1 MKIEFKMKTEAILN
15 VLSLEDSDADY
26 EIIREQLI
34 AAGLNINLSRV
45 QTEPEF
51 ESAIRA
57 TKFDL
62 ILADFN
68 LPQFDAFGALRLCNE
83 ICPEVP
89 FLCVSGSIGEETAI
103 ELIKLGAVDYVLK
116 DKPQRLPFAVKRA
129 LAEASEKEIRQL
141 SETKLRES
149 EQNYRTLA
157 DSGQALIWTS
167 GTDMLCNY
175 FNRVWLEFTGRTLE
189 QELGNGWAEGVHPD
203 DLQYCI
209 GVYTESFNKREKFS
223 MEYRVKRYDGEYR
236 WLIDDGSP
244 RFDSDGEF
252 IGYIGHCLDITERK
266 LAEMELI
273 RAKEKA
279 EENDHLKTAFLHNIS
294 HEIRTPMN
302 SIIGFSEFINDPD
315 ILPEKRQEYTD
326 IIVKN
331 CNQLLSIITDI
342 ISIATIE
349 AGQEQIADNEIDL
362 NITLHGLYEQ
372 FLGKVKSRNI
382 SLVVSPFLPEKEEII
397 FTDQPKLIQI
407 LSNLI
412 DNAIKFTKR
421 GYVNFG
427 YQIAGSELKF
437 FVEDTGI
444 GIPEEMH
451 EEIFKRF
458 RQVETTS
465 VRQFGGS
472 GLGLTISKAYTELLG
487 GKMWLNSEPGK
498 GTTFYF
504 TIPFRKVEKKAIPE
518 LKLNSVSELEIKG
531 PKTVL
536 IVEDEDTNY
545 FLLEELLTGLNI
557 NIIRA
562 VTGVEAVDICR
573 LSRNVDLVLMDIK
586 IPVMNGFEAT
596 RLIREFKSDIP
607 IIAQTAYSSNQDKHK
622 ALACGCNDYISKPFK
637 REAIVSKIKEHLC
650 AAEGH

>member
-1 MKIEFKMKTEAILN
+1 MTEETTLN
-15 VLSLEDSDADY
+15 ILSLEDSFNDF

-34 AAGLNINLSRV
+34 RAGFNMNLSRV
-45 QTEPEF
+45 QTKKDF

-57 TKFDL
+57 TKYDL

-116 DKPQRLPFAVKRA
+116 DKPQRLPFAIKRA
-129 LAEASEKEIRQL
+129 LAEAKEKEIRQL
-141 SETKLRES
+141 AETKLRES
-149 EQNYRTLA
+149 EQSYRTLA
-157 DSGQALIWTS
+157 NSGQALIWTS

-189 QELGNGWAEGVHPD
+189 QELGNGWAESVHPD
-203 DLQYCI
+203 DLQHCI
-209 GVYTESFNKREKFS
+209 DVYTESFNKREKFS
-223 MEYRVKRYDGEYR
+223 MEYRIKRYDGEYR
-236 WLIDDGSP
+236 WLIDDGCP
-244 RFDSDGEF
+244 RFDSNGEF
-252 IGYIGHCLDITERK
+252 VGYIGHCLDITERK
-266 LAEMELI
+266 LVEIELI

-331 CNQLLSIITDI
+331 CNQLLTIISDI
-342 ISIATIE
+342 ICIATIE
-349 AGQEQIADNEIDL
+349 AGQERITVKEIDL
-362 NITLHGLYEQ
+362 NITLRGLYEQ
-372 FLGKVKSRNI
+372 FLEKVRNKNI
-382 SLVVSPFLPEKEEII
+382 SLIVSPYLPEKEEFIL
-397 FTDQPKLIQI
+397 TDQPKLKQI
-407 LSNLI
+407 LTNLI
-412 DNAIKFTKR
+412 DNAIKFTRR

-427 YQIAGSELKF
+427 YQIADSEVQF

-458 RQVETTS
+458 RQVETTT

-487 GKMWLNSEPGK
+487 GKMWLNSEPHK
-498 GTTFYF
+498 GTTIYF
-504 TIPFRKVEKKAIPE
+504 TIPYKKVENRAVPE
-518 LKLNSVSELEIKG
+518 LKLYSVAAFEIKG
-531 PKTVL
+531 PKTLL
-536 IVEDEDTNY
+536 IAEDEDTNF
-545 FLLEELLTGLNI
+545 FLLEEMLSGI
-557 NIIRA
+557 NISVVRA
-562 VTGVEAVDICR
+562 VNGIEAVDICR
-573 LSRNVDLVLMDIK
+573 LSRSIDLVLMDIK
-586 IPVMNGFEAT
+586 MPLMDGFEAT
-596 RLIREFKSDIP
+596 RLIREFKSDLP
-607 IIAQTAYSSNQDKHK
+607 IIAQTAYSSDQDMHK
-622 ALACGCNDYISKPFK
+622 ALACGCNDFISKPFK

-650 AAEGH
+650 AAEGR

>member
-1 MKIEFKMKTEAILN
+1 MKIELIMETEIILN

-26 EIIREQLI
+26 AIIREQLI

-45 QTEPEF
+45 QTESEF
-51 ESAIRA
+51 ESAIRT
-57 TKFDL
+57 TKYDL

-68 LPQFDAFGALRLCNE
+68 LPQFDTFGALRLCNV

-89 FLCVSGSIGEETAI
+89 LICVSGTIGEETAI
-103 ELIKLGAVDYVLK
+103 ELIKMGAVDYVIK

-129 LAEASEKEIRQL
+129 LAEAKEKHIRQL
-141 SETKLRES
+141 AETKLRES

-175 FNRVWLEFTGRTLE
+175 FNRIWLEFTGRSLE

-203 DLQYCI
+203 DLQHCI
-209 GVYTESFNKREKFS
+209 GVYTDSFNKRKKFS
-223 MEYRVKRYDGEYR
+223 MEYRVRRYDGEYR
-236 WLIDDGSP
+236 WLIDDGCP

-266 LAEMELI
+266 LVELELI
-273 RAKEKA
+273 GAKEKA

-294 HEIRTPMN
+294 HEIRTPIN

-349 AGQEQIADNEIDL
+349 AGQEQITDNEIDL
-362 NITLHGLYEQ
+362 NSTLRGLYEQ
-372 FLGKVKSRNI
+372 FLAKVKSRNI
-382 SLVVSPFLPEKEEII
+382 SLIVSSFLPEKEEVILS
-397 FTDQPKLIQI
+397 DQPKLIQI

-412 DNAIKFTKR
+412 DNAIKFTRR

-427 YQIAGSELKF
+427 YQIDGDEVKF

-458 RQVETTS
+458 RQVETTA

-504 TIPFRKVEKKAIPE
+504 TIPYRKVEKTAIPE
-518 LKLNSVSELEIKG
+518 LKLKSVSALEINS

-545 FLLEELLTGLNI
+545 FLLEELLTGLNL

-562 VTGVEAVDICR
+562 VNGVEAVDICR
-573 LSRNVDLVLMDIK
+573 LC
-586 IPVMNGFEAT
+586 
-596 RLIREFKSDIP
+596 
-607 IIAQTAYSSNQDKHK
+607 
-622 ALACGCNDYISKPFK
+622 LAKLQFRHC
-637 REAIVSKIKEHLC
+637 R
-650 AAEGH
+650 